1 MTAKEYLKQAYRID
15 HRINSDIAELG
26 RLREMSTSISSPNLG
41 EKVQASH
48 SGDAPFMKC
57 LERIYDLEER
67 INDEIDLFVD
77 LKNEI
82 RSVIDTVP
90 NTDERMVLR
99 YRYIH
104 NFTWEQIG
112 DELSADSRTVRRWH
126 GQALQHVVLPENPIR
141 I

>member
-48 SGDAPFMKC
+48 CGDAPFMKC
-57 LERIYDLEER
+57 LERIYDLEAR

-126 GQALQHVVLPENPIR
+126 GQALQHVVLPENPIK

>member
-41 EKVQASH
+41 DKVQISH

-57 LERIYDLEER
+57 LERIYDLEAR
-67 INDEIDLFVD
+67 INDEIYLFVD

-126 GQALQHVVLPENPIR
+126 GQALQHVVLPENPIK

>member
-1 MTAKEYLKQAYRID
+1 MTAKEYLKQAYRIG

-41 EKVQASH
+41 EKVQTSH
-48 SGDAPFMKC
+48 CGDAPFMKC
-57 LERIYDLEER
+57 LERIYDLEAR

-126 GQALQHVVLPENPIR
+126 GQALQHVVLPENPIK